1 MARSIDTGGV
11 WTAVAVIG
19 GAIGVLVAVGV
30 RVDVAVGGGVS
41 VPLRVADGVEA
52 AAGVSVGDAVPLF
65 GVGLRVGVDW
75 HPFNAVEDH
84 ADEAVDRDLTGRMA
98 VEARALIE

>member
-1 MARSIDTGGV
+1 MPVTARLIDTGGV

-19 GAIGVLVAVGV
+19 VAIGVLVAVGA

-65 GVGLRVGVDW
+65 CVGLRVGVDW
-75 HPFNAVEDH
+75 HPFNA
-84 ADEAVDRDLTGRMA
+84 
-98 VEARALIE
+98 ARPR